1 MKPLHYTTEKRIG
14 DKKKINV
21 EIRLSDDCKNGYCD
35 FAITGTTYRK
45 KSNGTWELE
54 LLGCIHEE
62 ILKYFPEFSD
72 FVALHLSNS
81 YGQPMYA
88 VENGIYWLKEDL
100 KKGADYLRISESVA
114 MQLSADKDY
123 FKFQLFD
130 LGIASGWKQDADKAI
145 AHLEELTGETFEDYE
160 NPKIVSLSQE
170 ERARIET
177 LVGKGYY
184 SAESCAERA
193 RKEKEEEQREKHLK
207 IIRYY
212 NEQVY
217 KAECERDI
225 MLAVF
230 DQFGTTDNVI
240 LYNHTNLLTFNWNE
254 PKWATYNKKW
264 TAEEVLSFEQENEEL
279 LDKYGLAVNRKYNY

>member
-35 FAITGTTYRK
+35 FAITGEIYRK
-45 KSNGTWELE
+45 KRNGTWELG
-54 LLGCIHEE
+54 LCGCIHDE

-81 YGQPMYA
+81 YGQPMYS
-88 VENGIYWLKEDL
+88 VENGIYWIKQDL

-114 MQLSADKDY
+114 MRLSADKDF

-145 AHLEELTGETFEDYE
+145 AHLEQLTGETFEDYE
-160 NPKIVSLSQE
+160 NPKIVELSQE

-177 LVGKGYY
+177 LIGKGYY

-193 RKEKEEEQREKHLK
+193 RKEKEEEIRVKRERLEKRLSED
-207 IIRYY
+207 IR
-212 NEQVY
+212 
-217 KAECERDI
+217 KAECEKDI

-230 DQFGTTDNVI
+230 DAFGTTDNVI
-240 LYNHTNLLTFNWNE
+240 IYNHKNLVTFNWSE
-254 PKWATYNKKW
+254 PMWATYKRKW
-264 TAEEVLSFEQENEEL
+264 TEQEVKTFEYEHEEL
-279 LDKYGLAVNRKYNY
+279 LDKYGLAVNREYNY

>member
-1 MKPLHYTTEKRIG
+1 MKPLHYTTEKKLG
-14 DKKKINV
+14 DKKRINV

-35 FAITGTTYRK
+35 FAITGTIYRRK
-45 KSNGTWELE
+45 NNGTWDVELC
-54 LLGCIHEE
+54 GCIHDE

-81 YGQPMYA
+81 HGQPMYA

-123 FKFQLFD
+123 FKYQLFA

-145 AHLEELTGETFEDYE
+145 AHLEELTGQTFEDYE
-160 NPKIVSLSQE
+160 NPKILELFQE

-177 LVGKGYY
+177 LIGKGYY

-193 RKEKEEEQREKHLK
+193 RKEKEEDLRVKRERLEKRLSED
-207 IIRYY
+207 IR
-212 NEQVY
+212 
-217 KAECERDI
+217 KAECEKDI

-230 DQFGTTDNVI
+230 DAFGTTDNVI
-240 LYNHTNLLTFNWNE
+240 IYNHRNLVTFNWNE

-264 TAEEVLSFEQENEEL
+264 TEDEVLRFEQENETL
-279 LDKYGLAVNRKYNY
+279 LDKYGLSVNRGYNY